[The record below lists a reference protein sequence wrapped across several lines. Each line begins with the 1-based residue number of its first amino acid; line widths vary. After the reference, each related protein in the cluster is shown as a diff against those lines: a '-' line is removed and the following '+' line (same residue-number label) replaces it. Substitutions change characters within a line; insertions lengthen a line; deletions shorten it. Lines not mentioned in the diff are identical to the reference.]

1 MYESILIR
9 MLILHG
15 CCAAIYAA
23 LIFFG
28 ISKLRKELIL
38 PILLVPLFGILAAL
52 VIEYIHRRKE
62 DKGVVFDLHNFV
74 LDKDAYWKT
83 IIQRNE
89 DTDILPLEEAVLI
102 NDNKTR
108 RRLMLETL
116 YHDPLKYVDVLM
128 VAKNNEDI
136 ETAHYAATTI
146 SKIQRDFELAIQ
158 EFSIAVEK
166 DPENPELIEQYASV
180 QEAYINSGV
189 LEDYLLFRQR
199 LLYSKIL
206 EKKIKKDHA
215 DKSTFLKMISNC
227 LALKDYDS
235 ANKYCDQL
243 KKLTPSDE
251 EAWIESIRVCVASM
265 DKRKLEQTV
274 KEIRNNRI
282 NWTKDGRE
290 QVSQWLIG

>member
-1 MYESILIR
+1 MYESILIQT
-9 MLILHG
+9 LLFHG
-15 CCAAIYAA
+15 CCAVVYSA
-23 LIFFG
+23 LILFG
-28 ISKLRKELIL
+28 VSKLRKELIL
-38 PILLVPLFGILAAL
+38 PILLVPIFGILAAL

-62 DKGVVFDLHNFV
+62 DKGVDFDLHNFS
-74 LDKDAYWKT
+74 LENDAYWKT

-89 DTDILPLEEAVLI
+89 DTDIFPLEEAVLI

-158 EFSIAVEK
+158 ELSIAVEK
-166 DPENPELIEQYASV
+166 NPDDPELIDQYASV

-206 EKKIKKDHA
+206 EKKNQKDHA
-215 DKSTFLKMISNC
+215 DKSTYLKMISNC

-235 ANKYCDQL
+235 AIKYCDQL
-243 KKLTPSDE
+243 KKKDPSDE

-265 DKRKLEQTV
+265 DKRKLDQTIE
-274 KEIRNNRI
+274 EIRNKRI
-282 NWTKDGRE
+282 NWTKNGRE
-290 QVSQWLIG
+290 LVSQWLIG